1 MLCSFFAVV
10 VVVDVADVYVPVVVV
25 FVIFISVSVYIAV
38 GCCHFINSFV
48 NLFFAVIT
56 ANKISSV
63 YVNAF
68 NVTKYVIFLFM

>member
-1 MLCSFFAVV
+1 MCYFFAIV

-25 FVIFISVSVYIAV
+25 FETFISVAVSIAV

-56 ANKISSV
+56 VNKISSV